1 MILGAFLLCGYFA
14 SSDKQDFYIVA
25 KVDELMALCDQL
37 QAQINQIQTTQIHLA
52 DAMPEQALI

>member
-1 MILGAFLLCGYFA
+1 MILGAFLLSGYFA